1 MIPKLD
7 LKLYKGISP
16 DPKNIISPT
25 DHTCVELDEHALIKN
40 IINEVGEIGIHGLL
54 FLVGRGYEVVVVVY
68 SQIN

>member
-16 DPKNIISPT
+16 DLKNIISLT

-40 IINEVGEIGIHGLL
+40 IINEVGEIGIHGF
-54 FLVGRGYEVVVVVY
+54 FL
-68 SQIN
+68 